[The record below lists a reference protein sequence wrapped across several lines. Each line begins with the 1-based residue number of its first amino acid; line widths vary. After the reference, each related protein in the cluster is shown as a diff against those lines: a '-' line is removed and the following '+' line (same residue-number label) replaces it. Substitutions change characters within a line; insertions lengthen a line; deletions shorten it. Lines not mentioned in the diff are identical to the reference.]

1 MKEVL
6 ETETVSKT
14 KKEAKGKG
22 IIALPWP
29 PVCLVG

>member
-6 ETETVSKT
+6 EIGSGPQT

-29 PVCLVG
+29 PVFLVG